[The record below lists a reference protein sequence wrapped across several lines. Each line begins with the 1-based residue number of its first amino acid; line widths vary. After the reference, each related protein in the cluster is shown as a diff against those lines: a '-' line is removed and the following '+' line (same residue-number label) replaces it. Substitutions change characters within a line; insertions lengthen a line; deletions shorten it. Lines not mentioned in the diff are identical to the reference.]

1 MRLLPIALLI
11 ASILAPAAT
20 AQLATALELNERGN
34 AASDAGRLD
43 EAIGLFRDSLAIWRA
58 AGPDYDA
65 HRAGTLFNLG
75 IVVSATGN
83 RPDAAKLLEESL
95 ALHRKTLGARAH
107 RTLANMN
114 LLASNYLMIGRVED
128 AEALFREVLTVAREE
143 FPKDIQTARAL
154 EGLSNVMVRHGKGE
168 EAAPLS
174 EEALR
179 IALTAGGEE
188 SLDAALAYANVAEA
202 QRSIGH
208 PERALP
214 LFRKSR
220 ALYEKSLG
228 PDHARVAA
236 LMSQEGILMMEE
248 GKLATAEQLMTQA
261 LTRLDRSCPKC
272 YVERA
277 IAENNLAALRLRQ
290 KRYHDAGELLAH
302 VVSLR
307 ENFTAAP
314 GQEMAET
321 LRLLAAV
328 RQKEKRFEDAERLT
342 RRANVILGY
351 R

>member
-1 MRLLPIALLI
+1 MKLPTIALLI
-11 ASILAPAAT
+11 ASVVIPAAH

-34 AASDAGRLD
+34 AASDAGRFD
-43 EAIGLFRDSLAIWRA
+43 EAIGLFRDSLAIWRN

-65 HRAGTLFNLG
+65 HRAGTMFNLG
-75 IVVSATGN
+75 IVISATGN
-83 RPDAAKLLEESL
+83 RPEAAKLLEESL
-95 ALHRKTLGARAH
+95 ALHRKTLGVRAH

-114 LLASNYLMIGRVED
+114 LLASNYLMIGRVDDSEV
-128 AEALFREVLTVAREE
+128 LFREVLSIARED

-154 EGLSNVMVRHGKGE
+154 QGLANVLVRHGKAE

-179 IALTAGGEE
+179 IALPAAGEE

-202 QRSIGH
+202 QRALGH
-208 PERALP
+208 TERALP

-228 PDHARVAA
+228 PDHPRVAA
-236 LMSQEGILMMEE
+236 LMSQEGIIMLED

-261 LTRLDRSCPKC
+261 LAALDRSCPKC

-277 IAENNLAALRLRQ
+277 IAENNLAALRLHQ
-290 KRYHDAGELLAH
+290 KRYRDAGDLLSH
-302 VVSLR
+302 VISLR

-314 GQEMAET
+314 GQELADT

-342 RRANVILGY
+342 RKADVILGY